1 MQLSSF
7 MEPDEDGVED
17 HTALAEVAQVLL
29 KQDEAR
35 GTVASLAQEVAEIA
49 DEGMYS
55 SLVRHFH

>member
-1 MQLSSF
+1 

-29 KQDEAR
+29 KQDKAR